1 MSIAKRLIEEE
12 LNKKSQA
19 EIDRDE
25 LVELDEIYLSKMRS
39 RKDEL
44 VEILVELDGLDEI
57 DKIDKDELD
66 GVGVQSHASDMSWPE
81 ACAQMDNLIKSSI
94 QRDDLSSKER
104 IELLAAWERI
114 QRG

>member
-25 LVELDEIYLSKMRS
+25 LVELDEIYLSKIRS
-39 RKDEL
+39 RKDE
-44 VEILVELDGLDEI
+44 
-57 DKIDKDELD
+57 IDKDELD

>member
-25 LVELDEIYLSKMRS
+25 LVELDEIYLSKIRS
-39 RKDEL
+39 RKDE
-44 VEILVELDGLDEI
+44 V
-57 DKIDKDELD
+57 DKDEVDKDEVDKDEVD
-66 GVGVQSHASDMSWPE
+66 GAAVKIRASEMWWAD
-81 ACAQMDNLIKSSI
+81 ACARMDNLIKSSI
-94 QRDDLSSKER
+94 QRDDLSSKEK

-114 QRG
+114 RRG

>member
-19 EIDRDE
+19 EIDKDE
-25 LVELDEIYLSKMRS
+25 LDEINEIYLSKMRS
-39 RKDEL
+39 R
-44 VEILVELDGLDEI
+44 
-57 DKIDKDELD
+57 
-66 GVGVQSHASDMSWPE
+66 ASDMSWQE
-81 ACAQMDNLIKSSI
+81 ACAQMDDLIKSSI
-94 QRDDLSSKER
+94 RRDDFSSKER

>member
-39 RKDEL
+39 RKDE
-44 VEILVELDGLDEI
+44 V
-57 DKIDKDELD
+57 DKDEVDEVD
-66 GVGVQSHASDMSWPE
+66 GAEVKIRASEMWWAD
-81 ACAQMDNLIKSSI
+81 ACARMDNLIKSSI
-94 QRDDLSSKER
+94 QRDDLSSKEK

-114 QRG
+114 RRG

>member
-12 LNKKSQA
+12 LNKPIQ
-19 EIDRDE
+19 E
-25 LVELDEIYLSKMRS
+25 ELDEIYEAKLVQNLASKMWWA
-39 RKDEL
+39 D
-44 VEILVELDGLDEI
+44 
-57 DKIDKDELD
+57 
-66 GVGVQSHASDMSWPE
+66 

-94 QRDDLSSKER
+94 QRDDLSSKEK

>member
-12 LNKKSQA
+12 LNRKSQA

-39 RKDEL
+39 RKDE
-44 VEILVELDGLDEI
+44 V
-57 DKIDKDELD
+57 DKDEVDKDEVD
-66 GVGVQSHASDMSWPE
+66 GAEVKSRASEMWWAD
-81 ACAQMDNLIKSSI
+81 ACARMEDLIKSSI
-94 QRDDLSSKER
+94 QRDDLSSKEK

-114 QRG
+114 RRG

>member
-12 LNKKSQA
+12 LNRKSQA

-39 RKDEL
+39 RKDE
-44 VEILVELDGLDEI
+44 
-57 DKIDKDELD
+57 IDKDELD
-66 GVGVQSHASDMSWPE
+66 GVEVKSLASDMSWPE
-81 ACAQMDNLIKSSI
+81 ACAQMDNLIKSSL
-94 QRDDLSSKER
+94 QRDNLSSKEK

-114 QRG
+114 RRG

>member
-12 LNKKSQA
+12 LNKKIQA
-19 EIDRDE
+19 EIDE
-25 LVELDEIYLSKMRS
+25 INEIYLSKMRS

-44 VEILVELDGLDEI
+44 DGME
-57 DKIDKDELD
+57 
-66 GVGVQSHASDMSWPE
+66 VQSRASDMSWQE

-94 QRDDLSSKER
+94 RRDDFSSKER

>member
-39 RKDEL
+39 RKDE
-44 VEILVELDGLDEI
+44 V
-57 DKIDKDELD
+57 DKDEVD
-66 GVGVQSHASDMSWPE
+66 GAEVKIRASEMWWAD
-81 ACAQMDNLIKSSI
+81 ACARMDNLIKSSI
-94 QRDDLSSKER
+94 QRDDLSSKEK

-114 QRG
+114 RRG

>member
-25 LVELDEIYLSKMRS
+25 LVELDEIYLSKIRS
-39 RKDEL
+39 RKDE
-44 VEILVELDGLDEI
+44 V
-57 DKIDKDELD
+57 DKDEVDKDEVDKDEVDKDEVD
-66 GVGVQSHASDMSWPE
+66 GAAVKIRASEMWWAD
-81 ACAQMDNLIKSSI
+81 ACARMEDLIKSSI
-94 QRDDLSSKER
+94 QRDDLSSKEK

-114 QRG
+114 RRG

>member
-19 EIDRDE
+19 EIDKNE
-25 LVELDEIYLSKMRS
+25 LLELDEIYLSKIRS
-39 RKDEL
+39 RKDE
-44 VEILVELDGLDEI
+44 V
-57 DKIDKDELD
+57 DKDELD
-66 GVGVQSHASDMSWPE
+66 GAEVKSHASDMSWPE

-94 QRDDLSSKER
+94 QRDNLSSEEK